1 MTKFYWDS
9 PTICRTSAT
18 RYPLAQDLSQLRDG
32 FSLPCDTVPGM
43 ARAFAPVAVLLC
55 LTLPVLTL
63 HAEAQT
69 PKTPPPGSI
78 AAHPDWPKAS
88 PADVQSVDAIL
99 AALYDVIS
107 GPAGQPRDWNRFR
120 SLFVPDARLIPVRR
134 DKTGNGADVTPYT
147 PEQYQ
152 ERATPLLAQG
162 FFERGIHNTT
172 ESFGGIVHVFSTYE
186 SRHTTDGKPFQ
197 RGINSIQLLKDG
209 NRYWVVTILWDGE
222 SPTNPIPAKYLP

>member
-1 MTKFYWDS
+1 MRRFRAACVTFPRMT
-9 PTICRTSAT
+9 RTS
-18 RYPLAQDLSQLRDG
+18 
-32 FSLPCDTVPGM
+32 
-43 ARAFAPVAVLLC
+43 FALTALLC
-55 LTLPVLTL
+55 LVMPTLPLRVD
-63 HAEAQT
+63 AQNAKA
-69 PKTPPPGSI
+69 PIPGSI

-107 GPAGQPRDWNRFR
+107 GPASQPRDWNRFR

-134 DKTGNGADVTPYT
+134 SKTGNGADVVPYT

-152 ERATPLLAQG
+152 ERATPLFAQDG

-172 ESFGGIVHVFSTYE
+172 ESFGDIAQVFSTYE
-186 SRHTTDGKPFQ
+186 SRHTKDGAPFQ

>member
-1 MTKFYWDS
+1 
-9 PTICRTSAT
+9 
-18 RYPLAQDLSQLRDG
+18 
-32 FSLPCDTVPGM
+32 M
-43 ARAFAPVAVLLC
+43 ARASAILIALLC
-55 LTLPVLTL
+55 FASPTF
-63 HAEAQT
+63 AQT
-69 PKTPPPGSI
+69 STTPAVSSATQTSPTPRPTSI

-88 PADVQSVDAIL
+88 PADIQSVDAIL

-134 DKTGNGADVTPYT
+134 DKTGPGADVLPLT

-152 ERATPLLAQG
+152 QLAGPHLQAG

-172 ESFGGIVHVFSTYE
+172 ESFGDMVHVFSTYE
-186 SRHTTDGKPFQ
+186 SRHTKDGAPFQ

-209 NRYWVVTILWDGE
+209 NRYWIVTILWDGE

>member
-1 MTKFYWDS
+1 MRRFRAACVTFPRMT
-9 PTICRTSAT
+9 RTS
-18 RYPLAQDLSQLRDG
+18 
-32 FSLPCDTVPGM
+32 
-43 ARAFAPVAVLLC
+43 FALTALLC
-55 LTLPVLTL
+55 LVMPTLPLRVD
-63 HAEAQT
+63 AQNAKA
-69 PKTPPPGSI
+69 PIPGSI

-107 GPAGQPRDWNRFR
+107 GPASQPRDWNRFR

-134 DKTGNGADVTPYT
+134 SKTGPGADVLPYT

-152 ERATPLLAQG
+152 ERATPLFAQDG

-172 ESFGGIVHVFSTYE
+172 ESFGDIAQVFSTYE
-186 SRHTTDGKPFQ
+186 SRHTKDGAPFQ